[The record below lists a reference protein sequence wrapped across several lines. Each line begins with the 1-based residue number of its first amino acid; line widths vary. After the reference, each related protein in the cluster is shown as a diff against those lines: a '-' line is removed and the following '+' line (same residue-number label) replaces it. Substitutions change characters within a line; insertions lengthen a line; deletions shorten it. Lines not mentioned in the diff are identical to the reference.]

1 MNRVRW
7 TPDEDSYIF
16 DTAGC
21 PIGYVAETLGRIVRA
36 VANRRLVVASATRDS
51 DDRPM
56 EGRKWDVHAKSALV
70 MGHLTSTRRLAMEL
84 GRSPGSIRSMR
95 SRMRSSRTPM

>member
-21 PIGYVAETLGRIVRA
+21 PIGYVAETLGRTVRA

-56 EGRKWDVHAKSALV
+56 EGRCQDHRRKQRGYGPGAGDGRGPHGHRSHLLV
-70 MGHLTSTRRLAMEL
+70 QTVWPEAM
-84 GRSPGSIRSMR
+84 
-95 SRMRSSRTPM
+95 

>member
-7 TPDEDSYIF
+7 TPEEDSYIF

-21 PIGYVAETLGRIVRA
+21 PIAYVAETLGRTVRA

-56 EGRKWDVHAKSALV
+56 EGRKWDMNAKDALV
-70 MGHLTSTRRLAMEL
+70 MGWKTSTGRLAMEL
-84 GRSPGSIRSMR
+84 GRSPVAIRTMR

>member
-7 TPDEDSYIF
+7 TPEEDSYIF

-21 PIGYVAETLGRIVRA
+21 PIAYVAETLGRTVRA

-56 EGRKWDVHAKSALV
+56 EGRRWDVNAKSALV
-70 MGHLTSTRRLAMEL
+70 MGWKTSTGRLAMEL
-84 GRSPGSIRSMR
+84 GRSPVAIRTMR